1 MKYEL
6 NISLTESVLD
16 TIAKAH
22 QRIILVKHTAGDND
36 TPVAWVGFKPWM
48 NNTVEWENNFAIY
61 ASNTEVR
68 SGATISKLSDKQAA
82 TGECYAFS
90 EGYFHKPVSGEN
102 LPKNSYV
109 IENQNDD
116 TDGITV
122 GLAQDVVVNG
132 EAFERNPI
140 NAVFV
145 PRGQFATMTPIERID
160 VYLKNDI
167 VDSTVIS
174 HIQSKAL
181 TVEYGEGESVHTL
194 KYNDVTG
201 QFYLDN

>member
-1 MKYEL
+1 M
-6 NISLTESVLD
+6 
-16 TIAKAH
+16 
-22 QRIILVKHTAGDND
+22 
-36 TPVAWVGFKPWM
+36 
-48 NNTVEWENNFAIY
+48 
-61 ASNTEVR
+61 
-68 SGATISKLSDKQAA
+68 
-82 TGECYAFS
+82 
-90 EGYFHKPVSGEN
+90 
-102 LPKNSYV
+102 
-109 IENQNDD
+109 
-116 TDGITV
+116 
-122 GLAQDVVVNG
+122 VNG